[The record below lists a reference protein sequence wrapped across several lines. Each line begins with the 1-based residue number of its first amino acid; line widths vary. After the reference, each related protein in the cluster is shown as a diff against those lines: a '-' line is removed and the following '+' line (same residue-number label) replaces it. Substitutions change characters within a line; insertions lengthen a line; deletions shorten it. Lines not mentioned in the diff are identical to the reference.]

1 MDFVSD
7 GSASSSE
14 QAEGPYSRR
23 APDSTSRKDT
33 VVTQQRRRLSAARRE
48 RVRVAILEVTMH
60 RRLDPYAIGD
70 RIAGEQSWSCSL
82 SEDERKP
89 LAGVVVHR
97 VPLHTGHNVPWNAEI
112 GDFVPGEPVDAAVEV
127 DELTTLVYRR
137 LGRPRALREDTA
149 SLLVADSLEL
159 DELWRGLG
167 VAELTL
173 TTAILEVATGTDLT
187 VVAEPAVYYHRA
199 DGERRKAPREEV
211 LEIYS
216 SLGFVP
222 LKARTW
228 ILADW
233 GRLEAAHTGCQRRFG
248 FTQGSERLGVYEPS
262 FIISRRAD
270 SQVRVETASD
280 LCALYGG
287 STDLDQLAD
296 FLSRSGRY
304 DRLIWL
310 SESAASENGE
320 SSRSVL
326 EIGVDAGQGA
336 LGVELE
342 FPFTLKQFHRTLR
355 EAEKE
360 AAGMEEYASE
370 QGENEAD

>member
-1 MDFVSD
+1 
-7 GSASSSE
+7 
-14 QAEGPYSRR
+14 
-23 APDSTSRKDT
+23 
-33 VVTQQRRRLSAARRE
+33 
-48 RVRVAILEVTMH
+48 MH

-70 RIAGEQSWSCSL
+70 RIDGEQSWSCSL
-82 SEDERKP
+82 SEDDHEP
-89 LAGVVVHR
+89 FAGVVVHR
-97 VPLHTGHNVPWNAEI
+97 LPLHTGHNVPWNAEL

-127 DELTTLVYRR
+127 DELTTLANRR
-137 LGRPRALREDTA
+137 LGRPRAPRENPA
-149 SLLVADSLEL
+149 SLPVLDALEL
-159 DELWRGLG
+159 DEEWRGLG
-167 VAELTL
+167 VAELVL
-173 TTAILEVATGTDLT
+173 ASVLLEIATGTDLT
-187 VVAEPAVYYHRA
+187 VVAEPAIFYHQDGGRSRA
-199 DGERRKAPREEV
+199 SRQEAVDA
-211 LEIYS
+211 YS
-216 SLGFVP
+216 ALGFVL

-233 GRLEAAHTGCQRRFG
+233 GELEAAHAGCQRRFS
-248 FTQGSERLGVYEPS
+248 FTQGSERLGLYEPS

-270 SQVRVETASD
+270 SKVRVETASD
-280 LCALYGG
+280 LCALHGG
-287 STDLDQLAD
+287 SADLDQLAD

-336 LGVELE
+336 LGVELD
-342 FPFTLKQFHRTLR
+342 FPFTLKEFHRTLR

-370 QGENEAD
+370 QGKNAAD

>member
-1 MDFVSD
+1 MAFLATAQPPAV
-7 GSASSSE
+7 E
-14 QAEGPYSRR
+14 QAEGPYAQR

-48 RVRVAILEVTMH
+48 RIRVAILGVTMH

-82 SEDERKP
+82 SEDELKP

-127 DELTTLVYRR
+127 DELTTLAYRS
-137 LGRPRALREDTA
+137 LGRPRAPREDTA

-159 DELWRGLG
+159 DEVWRGLG
-167 VAELTL
+167 VAELVL
-173 TTAILEVATGTDLT
+173 TTALLEVATGTDLT

-199 DGERRKAPREEV
+199 DGERRQAPREEV

-216 SLGFVP
+216 RLGFVP

-233 GRLEAAHTGCQRRFG
+233 GELEAAHAGCQRRFG
-248 FTQGSERLGVYEPS
+248 FTQGSKRLGLYEPS
-262 FIISRRAD
+262 FIISRRAE
-270 SQVRVETASD
+270 SKTRVETAAD
-280 LCALYGG
+280 LCALHGG
-287 STDLDQLAD
+287 SADLDQLAD
-296 FLSRSGRY
+296 FLSSSGRY

-310 SESAASENGE
+310 SESPAFENVE

-342 FPFTLKQFHRTLR
+342 FPFTVKQFHRTLR

-370 QGENEAD
+370 QGKNEAD